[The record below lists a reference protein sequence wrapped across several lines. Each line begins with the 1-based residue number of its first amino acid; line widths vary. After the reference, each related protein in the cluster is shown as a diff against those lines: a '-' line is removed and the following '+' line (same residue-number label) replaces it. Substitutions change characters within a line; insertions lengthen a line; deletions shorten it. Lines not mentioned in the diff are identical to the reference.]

1 MAAAEHHRY
10 QWQVIQL
17 VLFYMLFNGIRNS
30 LTKMIVVVCE
40 WVKQS
45 AEQNEVVYIWMIFYM
60 RHLLEYVQS
69 LIYNFFDLSLI
80 DMISGSDQ
88 YA

>member
-30 LTKMIVVVCE
+30 LTKMIVVVCDCE

-60 RHLLEYVQS
+60 RHSLEYVQS
-69 LIYNFFDLSLI
+69 LIYNFSIYL
-80 DMISGSDQ
+80 
-88 YA
+88 